1 MKVKIPKS
9 FLTIVLIGASLYLT
23 CGGLYVLIEGRDEN
37 IINQPWIVVQ
47 WGQSQ
52 RISITIPGLRSQT
65 LGESYIVGIILSVSI
80 LGLSIPY
87 LCLKFKVNAK
97 TMRNVIAVSI
107 ILLLASAYLIFSVY
121 FSKYWGTPWP

>member
-1 MKVKIPKS
+1 MKVKIPRS
-9 FLTIVLIGASLYLT
+9 FLTIILIGASLYLA
-23 CGGLYVLIEGRDEN
+23 CGGLYVLIEGREEN
-37 IINQPWIVVQ
+37 IINQPWVVVQ

-65 LGESYIVGIILSVSI
+65 LGEGYIVGIILSMSV
-80 LGLSIPY
+80 LGLSMPY

-107 ILLLASAYLIFSVY
+107 VLLLTSAYLIFSVY

>member
-1 MKVKIPKS
+1 VKVKIPKS

>member
-1 MKVKIPKS
+1 
-9 FLTIVLIGASLYLT
+9 
-23 CGGLYVLIEGRDEN
+23 LIEGREEN
-37 IINQPWIVVQ
+37 IINQPWVVVQ

-65 LGESYIVGIILSVSI
+65 LGEGYIVGIILSMSV
-80 LGLSIPY
+80 LGLSMPY

-107 ILLLASAYLIFSVY
+107 VLLLTSAYLIFSVY

>member
-1 MKVKIPKS
+1 VKVKIPRS
-9 FLTIVLIGASLYLT
+9 FLTIILIGASLYLA
-23 CGGLYVLIEGRDEN
+23 CGGLYVLIEGREEN
-37 IINQPWIVVQ
+37 IINQPWVVVQ

-65 LGESYIVGIILSVSI
+65 LGEGYIVGIILSMSV
-80 LGLSIPY
+80 LGLSMPY

-107 ILLLASAYLIFSVY
+107 VLLLASAYLIFSVY

>member
-1 MKVKIPKS
+1 VKVKIPRS
-9 FLTIVLIGASLYLT
+9 FLTIILIGASLYLA
-23 CGGLYVLIEGRDEN
+23 CGGLYVLIEGREEN
-37 IINQPWIVVQ
+37 IINQPWVVVQ

-65 LGESYIVGIILSVSI
+65 LGEGYIVGIILSMSV
-80 LGLSIPY
+80 LGLSMPY

-107 ILLLASAYLIFSVY
+107 VLLLTSAYLIFSVY

>member
-1 MKVKIPKS
+1 VKVEIPKS
-9 FLTIVLIGASLYLT
+9 FLTIVLIGASLYLI
-23 CGGLYVLIEGRDEN
+23 CGGLYVLIEGRAES

-52 RISITIPGLRSQT
+52 RISITIPGLRSQI
-65 LGESYIVGIILSVSI
+65 LGESYIVGIIFSVSI

-87 LCLKFKVNAK
+87 LCLKFKVSAK
-97 TMRNVIAVSI
+97 TMRSVIAVSI
-107 ILLLASAYLIFSVY
+107 VLLLASTYLIFSVY

>member
-1 MKVKIPKS
+1 VKVKIPRS
-9 FLTIVLIGASLYLT
+9 FLTIILIGASLYLA
-23 CGGLYVLIEGRDEN
+23 CGGLYVLIEGREEN
-37 IINQPWIVVQ
+37 IINQPWVVVQ

-65 LGESYIVGIILSVSI
+65 LGEGYIVGIILSMSV
-80 LGLSIPY
+80 LGLSMPY

-107 ILLLASAYLIFSVY
+107 VLLLASAYLIFSVY
-121 FSKYWGTPWP
+121 FSKYWSTPWP